1 MKRAELDADQMPGQD
16 SFLDVITN
24 IVGILILL
32 VLVVGLRTSHSVQDT
47 SEFDNAQRT
56 RNEQEL
62 HKAYN
67 GALSS
72 EHNVRALVKRVSD
85 ARFESTY
92 REREREWLST
102 NVAAAE
108 KEIEEWR
115 ARLSTD
121 NQRDF
126 DSRQKL
132 ALAQD
137 TLDQLTREQV
147 ALMGRDPAVEELE
160 CQPTP
165 VAKAVTGK
173 EVHVLLADDHV
184 AIVPFDELLDQ
195 MKLDAQANVWRLKQQ
210 GEMER
215 TIGPINGFRMRYVF
229 VKEDVQGR
237 SDAGTYMLGS
247 VSRFS
252 HCYVLPVVTPAG
264 EPATVALSPKSEFFQ
279 QLRQFRPEGTT
290 ITIWTYAGNF
300 ERLREMKRAIR
311 EQGFAIAVRPLPKG
325 MPMGASRH
333 GSNSLSE

>member
-1 MKRAELDADQMPGQD
+1 MKRAEVEADQMPGQD

-32 VLVVGLRTSHSVQDT
+32 VLVVGIRTSRSVQD
-47 SEFDNAQRT
+47 SPDINIVERARG
-56 RNEQEL
+56 EAEL
-62 HKAYN
+62 HTAYN
-67 GALSS
+67 NALSS
-72 EHNVRALVKRVSD
+72 EHNVRELVQRVGT
-85 ARFESTY
+85 ARHESAF
-92 REREREWLST
+92 REEERSWMST
-102 NVAAAE
+102 NVAVAE
-108 KEIEEWR
+108 KQIEEWR
-115 ARLSTD
+115 SNLSTE

-132 ALAQD
+132 AMAQN
-137 TLDQLTREQV
+137 TLDELTRQQI
-147 ALMGRDPAVEELE
+147 ALMSQDPAVEELE

-173 EVHVLLADDHV
+173 EIHVLLSEDYI

-195 MKLDAQANVWRLKQQ
+195 MKTDAKANVWRVQQQ

-215 TIGPINGFRMRYVF
+215 TIGPIGGFRMRYVF
-229 VKEDVQGR
+229 VKEDIMGR
-237 SDAGTYMLGS
+237 SDAGTYMTGS

-252 HCYVLPVVTPAG
+252 HCYVLPVASPAG
-264 EPATVALSPKSEFFQ
+264 EPAATALTPNSEFYQ

-300 ERLREMKRAIR
+300 ERLREMKRAVR
-311 EQGFAIAVRPLPKG
+311 DLGFAIAVRPLPKG

-333 GSNSLSE
+333 GSDSLSE